1 LTKTKIYTK
10 DDGTIIMDQF
20 ESDQASK
27 SKTTPKSESIPNQ
40 KQHKYKIK
48 TKLKI
53 LTGCLCAALLVSISF
68 NIYFAISSS
77 EINSLRYE
85 NLQLNEKYIQLTI
98 DYNGL
103 NNSYES
109 LNKQAVNTVSQEDYN
124 ILKEKNQQLENELA
138 AVNKKYTNQ
147 QEEIKFYKNNAVI
160 CTNTNQYYHT
170 YSCEDWNR
178 NDFMLAN
185 YNNALTVGF
194 KPCPKCNPPQ

>member
-1 LTKTKIYTK
+1 
-10 DDGTIIMDQF
+10 MDQF

-103 NNSYES
+103 NNSYE
-109 LNKQAVNTVSQEDYN
+109 
-124 ILKEKNQQLENELA
+124 QL
-138 AVNKKYTNQ
+138 
-147 QEEIKFYKNNAVI
+147 
-160 CTNTNQYYHT
+160 
-170 YSCEDWNR
+170 
-178 NDFMLAN
+178 
-185 YNNALTVGF
+185 
-194 KPCPKCNPPQ
+194 